1 MKPSFIA
8 SDAIGILA
16 AESEMPE
23 GPVARFLLDPAGY
36 TRHLLEMAQQLV
48 WGLGRFAIIF
58 ALAVAGSFVVSR
70 WFRFRRNARLSRD
83 SRAFRILP
91 GPDVGPEGAV
101 LLWMALHALLRPPW
115 KRLMFGQPHL
125 SWEVFANGHD
135 ADIRLWV
142 AAGVPPG
149 LVEQAVQ
156 SAWPGSRV
164 AEQDPEMDLGDD
176 QLVFTE
182 LVLGESESFPLGE
195 GAGAD
200 PLRLVLGTLSMLNK
214 DEIALVQVVTRPVTT
229 SGRHRLRRDANRLR
243 RAQNLR
249 LIPSSRARQPSRS
262 ADPGVDADVRLI
274 LEKAASP
281 LWQVALRV
289 AVSSETR
296 QAARGKIHAIAGAF
310 GVFAGRNVFVRK
322 RVVGGRRAIE
332 QRVSSR
338 GFALSVPEL
347 ARIAALP
354 STSALPGLDRAS
366 AKTVA
371 VPKRLSQEGKPLG
384 VSNHQGDKR
393 QVAID
398 VADAAHHVHVI
409 GETGTG
415 KSTLMARMVLAD
427 AEAGRAAVVID
438 PKGDL
443 VSSIAERL
451 PKGAENRT
459 CILDPT
465 DKDVAVG
472 LNVLQ
477 GEDPDLA
484 VDHVVSVFKRIW
496 ERSWGPRSDDIMRA
510 VCLTLTRIPDATLA
524 EVPLLLTSRE
534 VRAAVRYRSHRFHDL
549 GDVVGFWEQF
559 EKMGEQ
565 QRSQSIAPLMNKV
578 RAFLLRGPVRAIVG
592 QAKPKLN
599 IPELI
604 ENGGL
609 LLVRI
614 PKGTLGEETSR
625 ILGAFVVARVW
636 QACMTRADL
645 AEEERKP
652 VGLYVD
658 EMHNYLALPR
668 SFEDMLAEARAYG
681 LSMVLAHQHLGQLP
695 HDMRDALAAN
705 ARTKIVFAVS
715 PDDARSLDRHFAPL
729 LSDYD
734 LASLGAFEAACRPC
748 IGGAHGTPFTFAT
761 EPLWTPE
768 SSRRDEVKSA
778 VARFG
783 EDRKAVEARIRVR
796 QNLIK
801 DGKW

>member
-1 MKPSFIA
+1 MKSRIIA
-8 SDAIGILA
+8 TDAIGLFA
-16 AESEMPE
+16 SDPEMPD

-48 WGLGRFAIIF
+48 WVVGRFAVIF
-58 ALAVAGSFVVSR
+58 AIFAAGGFVAVR
-70 WFRFRRNARLSRD
+70 WLRSRRNARLSRGG
-83 SRAFRILP
+83 RAFRILP
-91 GPDVGPEGAV
+91 GPDVGPDGAI
-101 LLWMALHALLRPPW
+101 LLWMALHALLRPAW
-115 KRLMFGQPHL
+115 KRWMFGQPHL
-125 SWEVFANGHD
+125 SWEVLANGHD

-164 AEQDPEMDLGDD
+164 AEQDPEMDLGDA
-176 QLVFTE
+176 QLVSTE
-182 LVLGESESFPLGE
+182 LSLGESESFPLGE

-200 PLRLVLGTLSMLNK
+200 PLRLVLGTLSLLNK
-214 DEIALVQVVTRPVTT
+214 DERALVQVVARPVTT

-243 RAQNLR
+243 RAQNLS
-249 LIPSSRARQPSRS
+249 LIPSSRPRQPSRS

-289 AVSSETR
+289 AVSSEKR

-310 GVFAGRNVFVRK
+310 GVFAGRNVFVRR
-322 RVVGGRRAIE
+322 RVVGGKRAIE
-332 QRVSSR
+332 ERVLHR
-338 GFALSVPEL
+338 GFVLSVPEL

-354 STSALPGLDRAS
+354 STEALPGLDRAS

-371 VPKRLSQEGKPLG
+371 VPRRLAEKGKPLG
-384 VSNHQGDKR
+384 ISNHHGDDRK
-393 QVAID
+393 VAIE
-398 VADAAHHVHVI
+398 VADAAHHIHLI

-443 VSSIAERL
+443 ATAIAERL
-451 PKGAENRT
+451 PKGAEKRT

-477 GEDPDLA
+477 GDDPDLA

-524 EVPLLLTSRE
+524 EVPLLLTSKE

-559 EKMGEQ
+559 EKIGEQ
-565 QRSQSIAPLMNKV
+565 RRSQDIAPLMNKV

-599 IPELI
+599 IPDLI

-636 QACMTRADL
+636 QACMSRADL
-645 AEEERKP
+645 PEEERRP

-695 HDMRDALAAN
+695 HDMREALAAN
-705 ARTKIVFAVS
+705 ARTKIVFACS
-715 PDDARSLDRHFAPL
+715 PDDARNLDRHFAPL
-729 LSDYD
+729 LTDYD
-734 LASLGAFEAACRPC
+734 LSSLGAFEAACRPC
-748 IGGAHGTPFTFAT
+748 IGGAHGPPFTFVT
-761 EPLWTPE
+761 EPLAAPE
-768 SSRRDEVKSA
+768 PGRRDEVKSA

-783 EDRKAVEARIRVR
+783 EDRKGIEARIRVR